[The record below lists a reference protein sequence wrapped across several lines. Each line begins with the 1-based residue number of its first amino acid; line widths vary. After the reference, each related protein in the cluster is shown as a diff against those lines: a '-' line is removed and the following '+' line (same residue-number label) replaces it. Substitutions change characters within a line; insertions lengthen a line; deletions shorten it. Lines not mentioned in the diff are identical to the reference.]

1 MKTRLKI
8 FSLFLAGFTVIASGC
23 DTDSLEIPPSSLT
36 EADYFKTEGEF
47 ERSVLGVYARV
58 TDLYNFNAGTILQPL
73 YFLPGD
79 DVTRTGTDAFEHFGT
94 LTSTNGTSSR
104 FYERLYQMIGRA
116 NIVIEKLDAEQGI
129 YSNASLKNSHRGEV
143 LFLRGFGFFNLW
155 VYYGKAPVVTDRITS
170 LGNLYPAESSGTELL
185 DQAIEDLTE
194 AAGLLPSTWGGT
206 QRGRVTSNSANGML
220 GKVLVFKATVNKAP
234 ADFTAAIAAFNK
246 ITGVS
251 LAPNFADNF
260 DAMRENNVESLFEF
274 QASTSGGDNI
284 WLANEFDG
292 AIGTMSAYWGN
303 FYEGNSRNNNNV
315 NYVATS
321 KLLSAFT
328 PGDPRLSLTV
338 NTASLSGKQLIKWSK
353 ADVTSGNGVSSGNN
367 PRILRY
373 ADVLLLKAE
382 ALNQSNGSTVEA
394 ITLINQI
401 RARARSMV
409 PGGTVPADYPTTETN
424 RTTILNWIIN
434 ERFIELA
441 AEGHRWPDLKR
452 WHIAGNI
459 VLTNAFFDPTNASAM
474 NFSAPKNLVF
484 PIPIAEID
492 RNPNIT
498 QNPDY

>member
-8 FSLFLAGFTVIASGC
+8 FSIFLFSLMMIGFAC
-23 DTDSLEIPPSSLT
+23 NRDSLEIPPSSLT
-36 EADYFKTEGEF
+36 EADYFKTESEF
-47 ERSVLGVYARV
+47 ERAVLGVYARV

-79 DVTRTGTDAFEHFGT
+79 DVTRTGNDAFEHFGT

-116 NIVIEKLDAEQGI
+116 NIVIEKLDQEQGV
-129 YSNASLKNSHRGEV
+129 YSNASLKSTHRGEA

-155 VYYGKAPVVTDRITS
+155 VYYGKAPVVTDRITA

-185 DQAIEDLTE
+185 DQAITDLTE
-194 AAGLLPSTWGGT
+194 AAGLLPATWGGT

-220 GKVLVFKATVNKAP
+220 GKVLVFRATVNKAP
-234 ADFTAAIAAFNK
+234 ADFTAAITAFNK

-251 LAPNFADNF
+251 LVPNFGDNF
-260 DAMRENNVESLFEF
+260 DATKENNAESLFEF
-274 QASTSGGDNI
+274 QASTAGGDNI

-315 NYVATS
+315 NYLATN
-321 KLLSAFT
+321 KLLTALA
-328 PGDPRLSLTV
+328 GDPRLPLTV
-338 NTASLSGKQLIKWSK
+338 NTAGTSGKQLIKWSK
-353 ADVTSGNGVSSGNN
+353 ADATSGNGVSSGNN

-382 ALNQSNGSTVEA
+382 AINQSNGSTVEA
-394 ITLINQI
+394 INLINQV
-401 RARARSMV
+401 RTRARSMV
-409 PGGTVPADYPTTETN
+409 PGGTAPANYPTTETN

-452 WHIAGNI
+452 WHIAGNLI
-459 VLTNAFFDPTNASAM
+459 LTNAFFDPTNASVM
-474 NFSAPKNLVF
+474 NFAAPKNLVF
-484 PIPIAEID
+484 PIPISEID
-492 RNPNIT
+492 RNPNVT